1 MTDKERKIVQLALLY
16 ELRLMIR
23 NSGKDAYTTNELC
36 DLLDTI
42 AEAKA
47 QDPE

>member
-1 MTDKERKIVQLALLY
+1 MTDKERKDTQQAVLY
-16 ELRLMIR
+16 ELRRLFKK
-23 NSGKDAYTTNELC
+23 NSKESYTIEELC

-47 QDPE
+47 QE